1 MDCKRLKI
9 LDGILDISLR
19 VLFILFVYKN
29 MMEKERIVVYDYM
42 SRDSICSLNN
52 QLTYIGLEKTINN
65 SLYLLLS
72 KQLIICRISNNE
84 NLYLLSEIGFAL
96 VTELLSEDYAKKICS
111 AIEKTDS
118 ILHDINR
125 EELTS
130 YINSQI

>member
-42 SRDSICSLNN
+42 SRDSICSLNS
-52 QLTYIGLEKTINN
+52 QLTYIGLERTINN

-111 AIEKTDS
+111 AIEKTDG
-118 ILHDINR
+118 ILHDIKR